1 MTNRLVLIAAM
12 TAAVAGAPAHA
23 QVPTADTILVNGKVI
38 TLGGT
43 SSIVQAIAIHD
54 GKVLAVGSDEDVR
67 KRADT
72 RTNIIDLGGRTVV
85 PGLMDSHIHAL
96 RAGLTYSVELSWIGV
111 PSLAKGLDL
120 IREAARTSPPGTWIK
135 IGGGWTELQF
145 PEKRGPT
152 VEELVAAA
160 PDRPVYVQRLYNTA
174 WITPAGIKLMK
185 LTPDTEIPSGKAEK
199 DASGNLTG
207 VFTGLNRTFNFFTA
221 KIPGPSFADQVT
233 GTRKYFRELNRLGMT
248 AVNDF
253 PGGGMFPEDFRAIQT
268 LWSKGEMTLRVA
280 FHISSNSQHT
290 LDDFKS
296 LTVFTPMN
304 FGDDMLRY
312 RGIGESLT
320 QGIYD
325 GSTVGLPYN
334 PSAKDWEE
342 FCAVAKWAAE
352 HGINVHQHAASDRAA
367 AKILDCFEAV
377 NKDIPIAGM
386 RWQIAHIENAS
397 DQTLRR
403 MKALNM
409 GWAVQDRLVYSGPDR
424 PQGAGSGGVEA
435 GTADQNRAEHGL
447 ACGGRHRFRSG
458 RAVQS
463 VRFDSLAARRQG
475 DRRHAHAGTGRVA
488 EPRRGV
494 THVFAQFGMVHLRRN
509 PAGFAGT
516 RQICRSR
523 RAVGRLY
530 DGAGREGLRIACA
543 ADTGRRQGGVWRG
556 TVHGAG
562 GEAVARMSAA
572 TCGCDAR
579 GSPRISLRSS
589 GLLAAMLFDR
599 FDGSAVSDHEA
610 GRIGDREIKRLDPD
624 GGKHDALEARGC
636 FDFRRDKA
644 RTRCQ
649 HHHIGAGEFVR
660 PCGRRERWRWPP
672 HFVPGGNQLRGDR
685 IEARCQQP
693 IFRNDDASDLH
704 RYVAAVIRA

>member
-1 MTNRLVLIAAM
+1 MTNRLMLIAAL
-12 TAAVAGAPAHA
+12 TAVVTATPAHA
-23 QVPTADTILVNGKVI
+23 QAPAADSILMNGKII
-38 TLGGT
+38 TLDDA

-54 GKVLAVGSDEDVR
+54 GKVLAVGSNEDIR
-67 KRADT
+67 KRADA
-72 RTNIIDLGGRTVV
+72 RTNTIDLGGRTVV

-111 PSLAKGLDL
+111 PSLATGLDL
-120 IREAARTSPPGTWIK
+120 IREAAHTSPPGAWIK

-152 VEELVAAA
+152 IEELVAAA

-185 LTPDTEIPSGKAEK
+185 LTPDTEIPGGKAEK
-199 DASGNLTG
+199 DANGNLTG

-221 KIPGPSFADQVT
+221 KIPGPGFSDQVA

-248 AVNDF
+248 AINDF

-268 LWSKGEMTLRVA
+268 LWSKGEMALRVA

-342 FCAVAKWAAE
+342 FCTVAKWAAD

-367 AKILDCFEAV
+367 TKILDCFEAV
-377 NKDIPIAGM
+377 NKEIPIAAL

-397 DQTLRR
+397 DETLRR

-409 GWAVQDRLVYSGPDR
+409 GWAVQDRLVYSGQIVSKVLGPEASKR
-424 PQGAGSGGVEA
+424 APPIKTGLKMGLHVAA
-435 GTADQNRAEHGL
+435 GTDSDQVAPYNPFVSIRWLLDGKVIDGTPMRGPQESPNREEAL
-447 ACGGRHRFRSG
+447 
-458 RAVQS
+458 
-463 VRFDSLAARRQG
+463 
-475 DRRHAHAGTGRVA
+475 
-488 EPRRGV
+488 
-494 THVFAQFGMVHLRRN
+494 
-509 PAGFAGT
+509 
-516 RQICRSR
+516 
-523 RAVGRLY
+523 RLY
-530 DGAGREGLRIACA
+530 SLN
-543 ADTGRRQGGVWRG
+543 
-556 TVHGAG
+556 
-562 GEAVARMSAA
+562 SAWF
-572 TCGCDAR
+572 TFDESKR
-579 GSPRISLRSS
+579 GSLEPGKYADLAVLSDDYLAVPVEKVGELHSL
-589 GLLAAMLFDR
+589 LTL
-599 FDGSAVSDHEA
+599 V
-610 GRIGDREIKRLDPD
+610 
-624 GGKHDALEARGC
+624 GGKAVYGEGPFAALEG
-636 FDFRRDKA
+636 K
-644 RTRCQ
+644 
-649 HHHIGAGEFVR
+649 
-660 PCGRRERWRWPP
+660 P
-672 HFVPGGNQLRGDR
+672 
-685 IEARCQQP
+685 
-693 IFRNDDASDLH
+693 
-704 RYVAAVIRA
+704 